1 MKIEVVYQEALKKL
15 IKEKSLDEINVV
27 MLCEECKS
35 NRQTFYYHFRDI
47 SDVVESIFLKAK
59 VGYAKKLLDYEPI
72 LKEMITY
79 INNNYNFVSAINK
92 SYSQE
97 KLYSFMFSYF
107 YSRIGML
114 LKNHRVEGME
124 ITRYMSTF
132 SAHELIY
139 WIGNKRKEKI
149 PMLVKRLNTIFIYF
163 VNQYHSEL
171 RRDRF

>member
-107 YSRIGML
+107 YSRTGML

-124 ITRYMSTF
+124 ITRYMSTL

>member
-1 MKIEVVYQEALKKL
+1 MRIEAVYQENLKKL
-15 IKEKSLDEINVV
+15 IKEKPLDEINVIT
-27 MLCEECKS
+27 LCEKSNS

-59 VGYAKKLLDYEPI
+59 VGYAKKLSDYEQI
-72 LKEMITY
+72 LKEMINY
-79 INNNYNFVSAINK
+79 LNANYNFVSAINK

-114 LKNHRVEGME
+114 LKNHKIAGIE
-124 ITRYMSTF
+124 ITRYMSTL
-132 SAHELIY
+132 SANELVF

-149 PMLVKRLNTIFIYF
+149 PALVYRLNTIFIYF
-163 VNQYHSEL
+163 VNQYQSDMK
-171 RRDRF
+171 RTRF

>member
-72 LKEMITY
+72 LKELITY

-124 ITRYMSTF
+124 ITRYMSTL

>member
-1 MKIEVVYQEALKKL
+1 MKIEAIYQENLKTL
-15 IKEKSLDEINVV
+15 IKEKPLDEINVI
-27 MLCEECKS
+27 MLCERSNS

-72 LKEMITY
+72 LKEMINY
-79 INNNYNFVSAINK
+79 INTNYNFVSAINK

-114 LKNHRVEGME
+114 LKNHAVDGIE
-124 ITRYMSTF
+124 ITRYISTL
-132 SAHELIY
+132 SAQELVY
-139 WIGNKRKEKI
+139 WIGSKRKEKI
-149 PMLVKRLNTIFIYF
+149 PSLTRRLNTIFLYF
-163 VNQYHSEL
+163 VNQYQSDL
-171 RRDRF
+171 KRNRF

>member
-1 MKIEVVYQEALKKL
+1 MKIEAVYQEALKKL
-15 IKEKSLDEINVV
+15 IKEKPLDEINVV
-27 MLCEECKS
+27 MLCEKCNS

-72 LKEMITY
+72 LKEMINY
-79 INNNYNFVSAINK
+79 LNANYNFVSAINK

-114 LKNHRVEGME
+114 LKNHGVDGME
-124 ITRYMSTF
+124 ITRYMSTL
-132 SAHELIY
+132 SAHELVY
-139 WIGNKRKEKI
+139 WIGTKRKEKVPALI
-149 PMLVKRLNTIFIYF
+149 ARLNTIFIYF
-163 VNQYHSEL
+163 VNQYQSDL
-171 RRDRF
+171 RRNRF

>member
-124 ITRYMSTF
+124 ITRYMSTL